1 MEQLDAIEAIVDT
14 VNPKQIE
21 ENPHGVA
28 SRYEVYANSYDPLDK
43 VKKLR
48 DALIDTLLKGD
59 SVNGYLSADYGY
71 GKTATLVY
79 LWHECQQQQIVAVPP
94 FKLKELENLIVAT
107 SAWIKAN
114 LESSLHSEF
123 EEIYNR
129 YHLKSQAEQAA
140 EIAKKFKISEKKALQ
155 IVQEYKTNDINT
167 DTVLGFWQET
177 TSLLQKAGKK
187 GLVIFADESQEFLRT
202 EEGSNIRIQILSDLV
217 KGMRALG
224 NIPIAFMLGMPTNPT
239 ESAIEEQAGDI
250 IHRMQEQK
258 MSLQLADAYG
268 SEFPKRLWAHLCDQF
283 LDRELKP
290 DQVAHPA
297 TIESLAQLCD
307 RKDLTN
313 GPRTIIEVLKR
324 IVHFVRDNNRPY
336 TPVELIEDY
345 LEGRVQF
352 YGVGQH
358 RINHIINTLQQE
370 PSVNKHSKGMD
381 VIKLMATFPAGVSE
395 KVAQEMGLLESLREV
410 ADDDHLYG
418 IHITQLTH
426 DRYAL
431 IELSQ
436 SNPITV
442 VDKILNRFRQS
453 WFREWKDTQ
462 KQENAATIFR
472 SEIMRVL
479 FPQSSGSQKANWTW
493 RYLGKWSEDRFG
505 FYNFLTGAPERHNL
519 RFPQRSL
526 VVSIGTN
533 VSTLMSFTPP
543 EETHLDWR
551 FYLNYD
557 ATQDNETQ
565 QITAIAGTGQIDFNL
580 QLSRS
585 FTKEYP
591 RAFGLLKQI
600 IPPEECSA
608 CTLLNLSQYIQEWL
622 LIHSDVSQA
631 DRERLEQHRR
641 ECHQY
646 AINLLFPPI
655 AENSWRV
662 EGINKLEGGGR
673 RLFESVFAEKCKS
686 LFPNYQ
692 SFYNYLGKTLNQYQA
707 VLKQIP
713 LNIRRGNELY
723 VLSKSELERLFE
735 TTGSGLP
742 SILGILQSINLV
754 DDYKIAG
761 KQEENSQLR
770 FTQHPL
776 ENYIIEQLENKGQL
790 QFEERPRGGF
800 FRKGTRDDAE
810 TERNR
815 NEIKLLY
822 RETLWQEIKDIGYLK
837 EEFDQ
842 ALQWLELRRY
852 IEWNRSLDT
861 VYQVASELDLSELT
875 NDFQELKS
883 KVSELLEVFNQNI
896 LHELQ
901 KSVSEA
907 EKMLISAKDIL
918 KEEPNPQQINLFNEA
933 ISNSNQ
939 TQSLSEVILD
949 QVARKIKSIR
959 EQVVAIEQD
968 KFHQLQEE
976 LNQLSAEIEQLSES
990 FTSSKIYQEIVSN
1003 SGLETCLDEHRI
1015 NLRKQVDKFKDNC
1028 KKTANLVTSE
1038 ESNIL
1043 TLHEKVTQINLSLKN
1058 HKKEE
1063 ARLSGLVA
1071 GLEKWRILLAR
1082 AETLRDNLAGN
1093 STQLQRYEEEFVD
1106 RVVIH
1111 FAEQKVEG
1119 FNYYETLERSLLEL
1133 EEQTNRERRSRREAF
1148 NQSLQQYET
1157 LLKQLEVNHPS
1168 LSLLCRFDDD
1178 DRASSYETLKQL
1190 FQDRVQ
1196 EGCDRVSSQ
1205 LEKLEQDLTFLS
1217 IERDQDVSQRLEQV
1231 NRLKSQLQ
1239 ESREKLPDLIE
1250 DIAALQ
1256 DEIGK
1261 VSAIAQEAQ
1270 TLQEELIQLQGS
1282 KDENLTSE
1290 EKELLDQITS
1300 VGSRISITQ
1309 LRQFT
1314 SGNDK
1319 IWEQLKSL
1327 YRKGH
1332 LEILVNRRH

>member
-1 MEQLDAIEAIVDT
+1 
-14 VNPKQIE
+14 
-21 ENPHGVA
+21 
-28 SRYEVYANSYDPLDK
+28 
-43 VKKLR
+43 
-48 DALIDTLLKGD
+48 
-59 SVNGYLSADYGY
+59 
-71 GKTATLVY
+71 
-79 LWHECQQQQIVAVPP
+79 
-94 FKLKELENLIVAT
+94 
-107 SAWIKAN
+107 
-114 LESSLHSEF
+114 
-123 EEIYNR
+123 
-129 YHLKSQAEQAA
+129 
-140 EIAKKFKISEKKALQ
+140 
-155 IVQEYKTNDINT
+155 
-167 DTVLGFWQET
+167 
-177 TSLLQKAGKK
+177 
-187 GLVIFADESQEFLRT
+187 
-202 EEGSNIRIQILSDLV
+202 
-217 KGMRALG
+217 MRALG
-224 NIPIAFMLGMPTNPT
+224 NVPIAFILGMPTNPT

-258 MSLQLADAYG
+258 MSLQLADIYD
-268 SEFPKRLWAHLCDQF
+268 SEFPRRLWSHLCEQF
-283 LDRELKP
+283 LDPKLTP

-307 RKDLTN
+307 RKDLSN

-336 TPVELIEDY
+336 TPLELIEDY
-345 LEGRVQF
+345 LEGQVQF

-358 RINHIINTLQQE
+358 RINHVINTLQQL
-370 PSVNKHSKGMD
+370 PAVNKHPKGMD
-381 VIKLMATFPAGVSE
+381 VIKFMATFPGGVSE
-395 KVAQEMGLLESLREV
+395 NVAKEMGLLESLREV
-410 ADDDHLYG
+410 ADDDYLYG
-418 IHITQLTH
+418 IHITQPTP

-453 WFREWKDTQ
+453 WFREWTMFT

-472 SEIMRVL
+472 SEIMPL
-479 FPQSSGSQKANWTW
+479 IFPKSSGNHKANWTW
-493 RYLGKWSEDRFG
+493 RYTEKWQEDRFG
-505 FYNFLTGAPERHNL
+505 FYNFLTGAPERYNL
-519 RFPQRSL
+519 QFPQRSL
-526 VVSIGTN
+526 VVSVGTD

-557 ATQDNETQ
+557 ATQDHETQ
-565 QITAIAGTGQIDFNL
+565 QIRAIAGTGQIDFNL

-591 RAFGLLKQI
+591 RSFGLLKQI

-608 CTLLNLSQYIQEWL
+608 CTLLNLSEYIQEWL
-622 LIHSDVSQA
+622 LINPDVSQA

-646 AINLLFPPI
+646 AINLLFPPL
-655 AENSWRV
+655 ASDSWVV
-662 EGINKLEGGGR
+662 EGLEQLEGGGR
-673 RLFESVFAEKCKS
+673 KLLESAFSEKCKA
-686 LFPNYQ
+686 LFPNYH
-692 SFYNYLGKTLNQYQA
+692 SFYNYLGKTLKQYQA

-713 LNIRRGNELY
+713 LNIRRGNDLY
-723 VLSKSELERLFE
+723 ILSKSELERLFE

-742 SILGILQSINLV
+742 SILGILQTINLV
-754 DDYKIAG
+754 GDYKIAG

-776 ENYIIEQLENKGQL
+776 ENYLIDQLENKGQL
-790 QFEERPRGGF
+790 QVS
-800 FRKGTRDDAE
+800 E
-810 TERNR
+810 TEQSRS
-815 NEIKLLY
+815 EIKLLS
-822 RETLWQEIKDIGYLK
+822 RETLWQQIKDVGYLK
-837 EEFDQ
+837 EEFEE
-842 ALQWLELRRY
+842 AIQWLELRRY
-852 IEWNRSLDT
+852 IEWNRSLDI
-861 VYQVASELDLSELT
+861 VYQVISELDLSELK
-875 NDFQELKS
+875 NDFQELKL
-883 KVSELLEVFNQNI
+883 KVGELLEAFDQSV

-901 KSVSEA
+901 KRVNEA
-907 EKMLISAKDIL
+907 ERMLVSATDVL
-918 KEEPNPQQINLFNEA
+918 EGEQDPQQLNLFNEA

-939 TQSLSEVILD
+939 GQSLSEIVLD
-949 QVARKIKSIR
+949 QVARTIKNIR
-959 EQVVAIEQD
+959 EQVEAFEQEKLD
-968 KFHQLQEE
+968 QLQEE
-976 LNQLSAEIEQLSES
+976 INQLWSQIQHLSKS
-990 FTSSKIYQEIVSN
+990 FTTSKVYQEITGD

-1015 NLRKQVDKFKDNC
+1015 NLRRQVDTFRDNC
-1028 KKTANLVTSE
+1028 KKIASLVTSGE
-1038 ESNIL
+1038 ANIL
-1043 TLHEKVTQINLSLKN
+1043 TLNEKVTQINLSLKTYQ
-1058 HKKEE
+1058 KEE
-1063 ARLSGLVA
+1063 AKLSNLVA
-1071 GLEKWRILLAR
+1071 GLEHWRILLAR
-1082 AETLRDNLAGN
+1082 AETLRDKLAGN
-1093 STQLQRYEEEFVD
+1093 SIQLQRYEEEFVD

-1133 EEQTNRERRSRREAF
+1133 EEQTNRERRSRRETF

-1157 LLKQLEVNHPS
+1157 LLEQLEVNHPS

-1231 NRLKSQLQ
+1231 NHLKSQLQ

-1250 DIAALQ
+1250 QIVALQ
-1256 DEIGK
+1256 NEIGK

-1270 TLQEELIQLQGS
+1270 TLQEESIQLQGS
-1282 KDENLTSE
+1282 KEENLTSE

-1314 SGNDK
+1314 SGKDK
-1319 IWEQLKSL
+1319 IWEQLRSL
-1327 YRKGH
+1327 YRKGY
-1332 LEILVNRRH
+1332 LDIFVNYKS

>member
-1 MEQLDAIEAIVDT
+1 MKRLLEQLDAIEAIVDT
-14 VNPKQIE
+14 VSPKQIE
-21 ENPHGVA
+21 ENPSGVA

-43 VKKLR
+43 VKTLR
-48 DALIDTLLKGD
+48 DRLVGTLEQGN

-79 LWHECQQQQIVAVPP
+79 LWHECQQQEIVAVPP
-94 FKLKELENLIVAT
+94 FKFKELDNLIVAT
-107 SAWIKAN
+107 SSWIKTN

-123 EEIYNR
+123 DEIYNR
-129 YHLKSQAEQAA
+129 YNLQSQMEQATQ
-140 EIAKKFKISEKKALQ
+140 IAKKFRISEKKALQ
-155 IVQEYKTNDINT
+155 IVQQYQTNDINT

-177 TSLLQKAGKK
+177 TSLLKKAGKK
-187 GLVIFADESQEFLRT
+187 GLIIFADETQEFLRT

-224 NIPIAFMLGMPTNPT
+224 NIPIGFILGMPTNPT

-258 MSLQLADAYG
+258 MSLQLADVYD

-283 LDRELKP
+283 LDSEVKP
-290 DQVAHPA
+290 NQVAHPA

-313 GPRTIIEVLKR
+313 GPRTIIEVLNR
-324 IVHFVRDNNRPY
+324 IVHFVRDNNCPY

-345 LEGRVQF
+345 LEGKVQF

-358 RINHIINTLQQE
+358 RINHVINTLQQL
-370 PSVNKHSKGMD
+370 PPVNKHPQGMD
-381 VIKLMATFPAGVSE
+381 VIKLMAAFPAGVSE
-395 KVAQEMGLLESLREV
+395 SVAKEMGLLESLREV
-410 ADDDHLYG
+410 ADDDYLYG
-418 IHITQLTH
+418 IHITQPTSN
-426 DRYAL
+426 RYAL

-453 WFREWKDTQ
+453 WFREWIDVQ

-472 SEIMRVL
+472 SEIIPLL
-479 FPQSSGSQKANWTW
+479 FPISSGNQKANWTW
-493 RYLGKWSEDRFG
+493 RYPEKWQEDRFG
-505 FYNFLTGAPERHNL
+505 FYNFLTGAPERYNL
-519 RFPQRSL
+519 QFPQRSL
-526 VVSIGTN
+526 VVSVGTN

-557 ATQDNETQ
+557 SSQNNETQ

-622 LIHSDVSQA
+622 LINPEVSQA

-646 AINLLFPPI
+646 AINLLFPPVS
-655 AENSWRV
+655 ENSWMV
-662 EGINKLEGGGR
+662 EGIDKLEGGGR
-673 RLFESVFAEKCKS
+673 RLFESAFFEKCKS

-692 SFYNYLGKTLNQYQA
+692 SFYNYLGKTLNQYKS

-713 LNIRRGNELY
+713 LNSRRGNDLY
-723 VLSKSELERLFE
+723 VPSKSELEKLFE

-776 ENYIIEQLENKGQL
+776 ENYILEQLENKGQL
-790 QFEERPRGGF
+790 QFPQ
-800 FRKGTRDDAE
+800 
-810 TERNR
+810 TEQNR
-815 NEIKLLY
+815 SEIKLLS
-822 RETLWQEIKDIGYLK
+822 RETLWQEIKEIGYLK
-837 EEFDQ
+837 EEFEE

-852 IEWNRSLDT
+852 IEWNRSIDT
-861 VYQVASELDLSELT
+861 VYQVISDLDLSEL
-875 NDFQELKS
+875 NNNFQDLKS
-883 KVSELLEVFNQNI
+883 KLGELLEVFNQSV

-901 KSVSEA
+901 NSVNEA
-907 EKMLISAKDIL
+907 EKMLISATDIL
-918 KEEPNPQQINLFNEA
+918 KGEQDPQQLNLFNKA

-939 TQSLSEVILD
+939 AQSLSEVVLD
-949 QVARKIKSIR
+949 QVDRKIKNIR
-959 EQVVAIEQD
+959 EQVEAFEQD
-968 KFHQLQEE
+968 KIAQLQQK
-976 LNQLSAEIEQLSES
+976 LNQLKTQIKQLSES
-990 FTSSKIYQEIVSN
+990 FTSSKIYQDIVGN

-1028 KKTANLVTSE
+1028 KKTVNLATSE

-1043 TLHEKVTQINLSLKN
+1043 TLHEKVTQINLSFKA

-1063 ARLSGLVA
+1063 ARLSSLVA

-1082 AETLRDNLAGN
+1082 AETLRNNLAGN
-1093 STQLQRYEEEFVD
+1093 AVQLQRYEEEFVD
-1106 RVVIH
+1106 QVVVH
-1111 FAEQKVEG
+1111 FAEHQVEG
-1119 FNYYETLERSLLEL
+1119 FNQYEALERSLLEL
-1133 EEQTNRERRSRREAF
+1133 EEQINKERRSRREAF
-1148 NQSLQQYET
+1148 NQFLQQYET

-1178 DRASSYETLKQL
+1178 DRQGSYATLKQL
-1190 FQDRVQ
+1190 FQDKAQ
-1196 EGCDRVSSQ
+1196 EGCDRVLSQ
-1205 LEKLEQDLTFLS
+1205 LEKLEQDLMFLS

-1250 DIAALQ
+1250 EITALQ
-1256 DEIGK
+1256 NEIGK

-1270 TLQEELIQLQGS
+1270 TLQKELIQLQGS
-1282 KDENLTSE
+1282 KDDNLTSE
-1290 EKELLDQITS
+1290 EKELLEQITS
-1300 VGSRISITQ
+1300 VGSKISITQ

-1332 LEILVNRRH
+1332 LEILVKCKE